1 MQEVFFFFLWN
12 KMLKKQIKIK
22 THMNEKY
29 FFYRIL
35 SRCMKFE
42 TYVFFK
48 KKTYDHVNE
57 DNYNKNKN

>member
-48 KKTYDHVNE
+48 KKRMIM
-57 DNYNKNKN
+57 